1 MANNIIKN
9 LSVPELKKML
19 EDLKAKSM
27 QLSFDLADKKLKDFS
42 EIGKTKKEIARIL
55 TELKLKNI

>member
-9 LSVPELKKML
+9 LSIPELKKML